1 MKKVYLS
8 IVATVFCALSGIA
21 QTVYSENMG
30 SPAGTTLITAY
41 SGWQNTA
48 PITYTGT
55 GDVRAT
61 AVSTGYTGASGSG
74 NVFLTNIAGR
84 NLIIS
89 GINTSAYSSADLQL
103 SFGYLVSNTGTQLT
117 LEKSTDGGTNWSP
130 ITFTNN
136 TTGNTWNLVTIGG
149 GQIPAALNLSLRFTQ
164 PGTSHQIRIDDVK
177 IVNISSTCS
186 LTPGAP
192 LTACDATTL
201 GTDTY
206 TISIPFTGG
215 GTATYTITPTSGIV
229 TGDNPNSVAS
239 GNIIIAGTNE
249 GIDNT
254 ITITGGTC
262 NFTIP
267 VLAPTAGCKPVNALP
282 FNEPFNYTV
291 GNSLTAEQTWTFT
304 NTGDNIVVAAGSLS
318 YPGVTATGNSVTFG
332 GAGIEAR
339 TPFTSTTSG
348 TIYSSFLFSIP
359 AAGYDNVTV
368 DLTNTYFALLT
379 DNTGGSTNARVW
391 IRKNGTQYQFGLGST
406 AAPDTWSPN
415 LYDVGTTQ
423 YLIFGYDFTANSF
436 SLYENQGTPITPT
449 ISVVAAAAPLANVG
463 GFMLRQ
469 DAANTTPT
477 IVIDELKINTALPTL
492 SNDSF
497 NDIVGLR
504 VYPNPAKNTLF
515 ITSDSFEVKNI
526 AIYDVLGK
534 ATLTAKVTN
543 APLNISSLT
552 SGIYIVKIT
561 EGNKTAT
568 RKLVIE

>member
-1 MKKVYLS
+1 MKKIYLA
-8 IVATVFCALSGIA
+8 IVATVFCALSGVA

-30 SPAGTTLITAY
+30 SPAATTLITAY

-55 GDVRAT
+55 GDVRT
-61 AVSTGYTGASGSG
+61 SVPSTGYTGASGSG
-74 NVFLTNIAGR
+74 NVFLTSTAGR

-89 GINTSAYSSADLQL
+89 GINTSAYLSADLQL
-103 SFGYLVSNTGTQLT
+103 SFGYLVSNTSTQLT

-136 TTGNTWNLVTIGG
+136 ANTSWNLVTIGA
-149 GQIPAALNLSLRFTQ
+149 GQIPSTTNLSLRFTQ
-164 PGTSHQIRIDDVK
+164 PGTVQMRIDDVK

-186 LTPGAP
+186 LAPGAP

-201 GTDTY
+201 GIDTY

-215 GTATYTITPTSGIV
+215 GTATYVITPTSGV
-229 TGDNPNSVAS
+229 VLGDNPNSVAS

-249 GIDNT
+249 GVDNT

-262 NFTIP
+262 NYTIP
-267 VLAPTAGCKPVNALP
+267 VLAPTGGCKPVNTLP
-282 FNEPFNYTV
+282 FDEPFNYTV
-291 GNSLTAEQTWTFT
+291 GNSLTAEQKWTSV
-304 NTGDNIVVAAGSLS
+304 NTGDNIVIAAGSLS
-318 YPGVTATGNSVTFG
+318 YPGVTTTGNSATFG

-339 TPFTSTTSG
+339 TLFTSATSG
-348 TIYSSFLFSIP
+348 TIYSSFLFSVP

-391 IRKNGTQYQFGLGST
+391 IRKNGAQYQFGLGST

-423 YLIFGYDFTANSF
+423 YLIFGYDFATNSF
-436 SLYENQGTPITPT
+436 ALYENQGTPLTPT
-449 ISVVAAAAPLANVG
+449 ISVIAAAPLVNVG

-477 IVIDELKINTALPTL
+477 IVVDELKINTALPTL

-515 ITSDSFEVKNI
+515 VTSDSFAVKNV

>member
-1 MKKVYLS
+1 
-8 IVATVFCALSGIA
+8 
-21 QTVYSENMG
+21 
-30 SPAGTTLITAY
+30 
-41 SGWQNTA
+41 
-48 PITYTGT
+48 
-55 GDVRAT
+55 
-61 AVSTGYTGASGSG
+61 
-74 NVFLTNIAGR
+74 
-84 NLIIS
+84 
-89 GINTSAYSSADLQL
+89 
-103 SFGYLVSNTGTQLT
+103 LT

-136 TTGNTWNLVTIGG
+136 ANTSWNLVTIGA
-149 GQIPAALNLSLRFTQ
+149 GQIPSATNLSLRFTQ
-164 PGTSHQIRIDDVK
+164 PGTVQMRIDDVK

-186 LTPGAP
+186 LAPGAP

-201 GTDTY
+201 GIDTY

-215 GTATYTITPTSGIV
+215 GTATYTITPTSGV
-229 TGDNPNSVAS
+229 VLGDNPNSVAS

-249 GIDNT
+249 GVDNT

-262 NFTIP
+262 NYTIP
-267 VLAPTAGCKPVNALP
+267 VLAPTGGCKPVNTLP
-282 FNEPFNYTV
+282 FDEPFNYTV
-291 GNSLTAEQTWTFT
+291 GNSLTAEQKWTSV
-304 NTGDNIVVAAGSLS
+304 NTGDNIVIAAGSLS
-318 YPGVTATGNSVTFG
+318 YPGVTTTGNSATFG

-339 TPFTSTTSG
+339 TLFTSATSG
-348 TIYSSFLFSIP
+348 TIYSSFLFSVP

-423 YLIFGYDFTANSF
+423 YLIFGYDFATNSF
-436 SLYENQGTPITPT
+436 ALYENQGTPLTPT
-449 ISVVAAAAPLANVG
+449 ISVVAAAPLVNVG

-477 IVIDELKINTALPTL
+477 IVVDELKINTALPTL

-515 ITSDSFEVKNI
+515 VTSDSFAVKNV